1 MLLCREGEKNSVVQV
16 NFNSEGKR
24 QLNSSKM
31 HAGNNEKACQ
41 VSSTQVSCLHFIGFR
56 QNVQPLIVPIPS
68 PPESSLPSRSPLL
81 SLSWPS
87 CKVSPSL
94 LRPE

>member
-1 MLLCREGEKNSVVQV
+1 MLLGREGEKNSVVQEQV

-41 VSSTQVSCLHFIGFR
+41 VSSTQVSCLLVSGKMF
-56 QNVQPLIVPIPS
+56 
-68 PPESSLPSRSPLL
+68 SL
-81 SLSWPS
+81 
-87 CKVSPSL
+87 
-94 LRPE
+94 